1 MQKYVDDAKNPWMC
15 TTGDLVL
22 ERVHEEGKRPGWV
35 IAIHLELQR
44 KVALTLFILWE
55 ERPWQKGT
63 VAYVVIF
70 DNFVA
75 VIKYE
80 FGVEKRKEKGTQR
93 GGDKNGE
100 VENRQYGHQC

>member
-1 MQKYVDDAKNPWMC
+1 MRTA
-15 TTGDLVL
+15 GDHILD
-22 ERVHEEGKRPGWV
+22 RVHEESKGPGWV

-100 VENRQYGHQC
+100 VENRDEPVCTSRG